1 MNKYLLPILTSNLD
15 KDRFLNTKKS
25 NKYYSYQSLAIY
37 LSLFKNEHPSEKI
50 AIGFPTLF
58 DLQTFN
64 EILLDFYKQEE
75 VYLFPTDEI
84 LRLGLANS
92 SKEMSKERLRTL
104 SALINNKAGI
114 VLFNSLST
122 IKQLETPQEF
132 ESHCYKLVSNQ
143 LLNKEELIEKL
154 ISNGYIKVDWINGS
168 FEFASRGSIL
178 DIFCPIYDYPIRIE
192 FDDDLIE
199 NIRFFSP
206 DTGLSIEELKEILI
220 TPCTSFPLSKEVI
233 QDGVN
238 NIDEE
243 INNILKTQYSKEIKD
258 RLNDIKEATNSILE
272 SNNINEQQERLL
284 PYFNFAKTNLFNY
297 LKGFKTYIVNKK
309 DFLEQLSYLK
319 LEERKYID
327 NLKENNLSLPLESL
341 FFNPNNINYKNCL
354 SLQIDAINSDDE
366 IDDIN
371 ATNRS
376 LNEAGQLID
385 QELKSTNK
393 IYICV
398 DEKIVP
404 NITNYLNN
412 IAYGYS
418 IFPDD
423 TSRICIIPNS
433 LAKGFKIKNK
443 CSILSSQE
451 LYGISLRKSNFLNR
465 FKEFHPIKKYSDL
478 IEGDYVVHEDHGIAM
493 YQGIVEM
500 DGIDYL
506 KLKYAGNAILYV
518 PVFQFSKIR
527 KYSGSEAIKP
537 SLDVIGGSTW
547 ARKKAKIRAR
557 LTFLTDKLLNIYAE
571 RKIKSGISFIPD
583 QELEDEFANK
593 FAFPLTDS
601 QIKAWGSISKD
612 MEDNHPMDRLL
623 AGDVGFGKTELA
635 FKAAF
640 RAIENGYQAAI
651 LCPTTILARQHYDVA
666 IKRFEGFN
674 INIVL
679 LSRFTNSKQ
688 TLDNIENIKNGKAN
702 LVIGT
707 HRLLSNDV
715 KFKNLGFLTVDE
727 EQKFGVAQKERI
739 KELANNVDVLS
750 LSATPIPRTLQMS
763 MLSIKS
769 ISTLD
774 EPPSN
779 RLPVKTYVVKKN
791 DDLIKEVIKK
801 ELDRNGQVY
810 YLHNRIEDIYEVQG
824 QLQKMFPLAHI
835 GVAHGRM
842 PAQQI
847 SDVMN
852 DFYDGYLDIL
862 VCTSI
867 IESGLDVANVN
878 TIIIE
883 NAQNFGLST
892 LYQIKGRVGRS
903 NRLSY
908 AYLLYDNYSKIS
920 DEGKQRLK
928 AIKDFA
934 ELGSGY
940 KLAQRDL
947 AIRGAGNILGKE
959 QAGFIDSLGY
969 ESYTELLNEVIKQ
982 RKMQKEGAKMSF
994 DLNKKTTRYIL
1005 SFTLDAHIPED
1016 FASEG
1021 ERINIYRELADCL
1034 DLKELDDFFI
1044 RLKDSYGD
1052 LPEEIKNLFVK
1063 RTIEI
1068 TLDDTNVFYQFD
1080 EAMEG
1085 TKIELNS
1092 SYTDIKNIVEKIGQI
1107 ISPLDE
1113 KIQSV
1118 RFASRHFIIT
1128 LRHTVDYLNDLL
1140 YLVKQLKD
1148 TYYENN

>member
-1 MNKYLLPILTSNLD
+1 MNKYLLPLLVSKLDSN
-15 KDRFLNTKKS
+15 RFLDTKKG

-37 LSLFKNEHPSEKI
+37 LSLYKNKHPKENI
-50 AIGFPTLF
+50 ALGFPSLF

-64 EILLDFYKQEE
+64 EILLDFYNQED

-92 SKEMSKERLRTL
+92 SKEMAKERLRTL
-104 SALINNKAGI
+104 SALIENKSGI

-122 IKQLETPQEF
+122 IKQLETPKEF
-132 ESHCYKLVSNQ
+132 KSHCFKLTKNQ
-143 LLNKEELIEKL
+143 EINKLDIIEKL
-154 ISNGYIKVDWINGS
+154 IGNGYIKTDWINGS

-178 DIFCPIYDYPIRIE
+178 DIYCPIYDYPIRIE
-192 FDDDLIE
+192 FDDEIIE
-199 NIRFFSP
+199 EIRLFSP
-206 DTGLSIEELKEILI
+206 DTGLSLQELEEIVI
-220 TPCTSFPLSKEVI
+220 TPYTSFPLSKETI
-233 QDGVN
+233 NQGIN
-238 NIDEE
+238 NIDNE
-243 INNILKTQYSKEIKD
+243 IDNILRTQYSKEVKE
-258 RLNDIKEATNSILE
+258 RLNDIKEAISTIQE

-284 PYFNFAKTNLFNY
+284 PYFNFEKNSLFNY
-297 LKGFKTYIVNKK
+297 LNEFKIFIVNKK
-309 DFLEQLSYLK
+309 DFFEQLSYLK

-327 NLKENNLSLPLESL
+327 NLKENNLSLPLEEL
-341 FFNPNNINYKNCL
+341 FFNPNNIDYKNC
-354 SLQIDAINSDDE
+354 SYIQIDAINSEDE
-366 IDDIN
+366 VDDIN
-371 ATNRS
+371 AMNRS

-385 QELKSTNK
+385 QELKETNK
-393 IYICV
+393 VYICV
-398 DEKIVP
+398 EPKLVS

-412 IAYGYS
+412 IAYGFS
-418 IFPDD
+418 LFPDD
-423 TSRICIIPNS
+423 SSRICIIPSS
-433 LAKGFKIKNK
+433 LSKGFKINEK
-443 CSILSSQE
+443 CSFLSSKE

-493 YQGIVEM
+493 YQGIIEM

-547 ARKKAKIRAR
+547 ARKKAKIRSR

-571 RKIKSGISFIPD
+571 RKAKSGISFKID
-583 QELEDEFANK
+583 QELEDAFADK
-593 FAFPLTDS
+593 FAFPLTES
-601 QIKAWGSISKD
+601 QIKAWDTISLD
-612 MEDNHPMDRLL
+612 MEDSHPMDRLL

-640 RAIENGYQAAI
+640 RAIANGYQAAI

-666 IKRFEGFN
+666 IKRFEGFD
-674 INIVL
+674 INVVL

-688 TLDNIENIKNGKAN
+688 TIENIESIRNGKAN
-702 LVIGT
+702 LIIGT
-707 HRLLSNDV
+707 HRMLSNDV
-715 KFKNLGFLTVDE
+715 KFKNLGFLTIDE

-791 DDLIKEVIKK
+791 EDLIKEVIKK

-824 QLQKMFPLAHI
+824 RLQRMFPLAHI

-928 AIKDFA
+928 AIKEFA

-959 QAGFIDSLGY
+959 QAGFIDTLGY

-982 RKMQKEGAKMSF
+982 RKMQKEGAQISF
-994 DLNKKTTRYIL
+994 DLTKKTTRYLL

-1016 FASEG
+1016 FANEG

-1034 DLKELDDFFI
+1034 NLNDLDSFFAK
-1044 RLKDSYGD
+1044 LKDSYGE
-1052 LPEEIKNLFVK
+1052 LPQEIKNLFVK

-1068 TLDDTNVFYQFD
+1068 LLDDEKVFAQFD

-1085 TKIELNS
+1085 TKIVLNS
-1092 SYTDIKNIVEKIGQI
+1092 QYSDIKNVVDKIGNI

-1118 RFASRHFIIT
+1118 RFSSRQFIIT

-1140 YLVKQLKD
+1140 YLVKQLRD
-1148 TYYENN
+1148 IYYESN